1 MDAVIVSTAR
11 TPIGKSYRGS
21 LNGAHGAMLGG
32 HAVAAAV
39 ARSGF
44 APEEIEDVLLGCAAQ
59 EAATGSNIARQS
71 ALRAGL
77 PVSIPGSTIDR
88 KCSSGLQSIVTAAHR
103 IRSDGDRI
111 IVAGGLE
118 ACSLV
123 QTKHRNRYRSR
134 DAWVEQHYPAI
145 YWNMIETAEVVA
157 RRYGISREAQ
167 DEYSLLSQQRTA
179 AAQTNG
185 IFDAEIVPIT
195 AIKDV
200 LNKSGEIT
208 GTEEVTLS
216 IDECN
221 RPGTTLKD
229 LLALR
234 PVHEGGTTTAG
245 NASQISDGA
254 SACVVTS
261 SRIAERRNI
270 TPLGLYRGFEV
281 VGCDPDEMGIGPIL
295 AVPKL
300 LKGHGLTVDDIDLW
314 ELNEAFAVQV
324 VYCRERLGIPLDRIN
339 VNGGAISIGHPWG
352 MSGSRMTG
360 HVLLEGKRRGAR
372 LVVVTMCVGGGL
384 GAAALF
390 EVA

>member
-1 MDAVIVSTAR
+1 
-11 TPIGKSYRGS
+11 
-21 LNGAHGAMLGG
+21 
-32 HAVAAAV
+32 
-39 ARSGF
+39 
-44 APEEIEDVLLGCAAQ
+44 
-59 EAATGSNIARQS
+59 
-71 ALRAGL
+71 
-77 PVSIPGSTIDR
+77 
-88 KCSSGLQSIVTAAHR
+88 
-103 IRSDGDRI
+103 
-111 IVAGGLE
+111 
-118 ACSLV
+118 
-123 QTKHRNRYRSR
+123 
-134 DAWVEQHYPAI
+134 
-145 YWNMIETAEVVA
+145 MIETAEVVA

-179 AAQTNG
+179 AAQTSG

-270 TPLGLYRGFEV
+270 TPLGIYRGFEV